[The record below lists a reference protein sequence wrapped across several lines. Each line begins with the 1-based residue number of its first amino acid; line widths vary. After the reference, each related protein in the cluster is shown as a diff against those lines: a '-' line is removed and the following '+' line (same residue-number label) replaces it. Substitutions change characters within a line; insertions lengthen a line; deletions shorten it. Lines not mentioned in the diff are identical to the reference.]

1 MKALLGIRGMGAAE
15 LERLVHRARH
25 HATLLPGGRTA
36 EKSLVNITV
45 GMLFF
50 EPSTRTRLSFEL
62 ASRRLAGEVVI
73 FDPDQSSM
81 SKGETVQDTVLT
93 VAAIGLDVLVVRHRE
108 VGMPE
113 RIHGWTGRP
122 VINAGD
128 GISEHPTQAIAD
140 CVTLLERFG
149 TLAGLRVGVV
159 GDVLH
164 SRVAGS
170 LLHALPLF
178 GAEIVLVGPEG
189 LLPET
194 EHPTTTDLDEVIE
207 TLDVLYLL
215 RLQRERGAV
224 ADAGYERGY
233 QLDEG
238 RATRMKPDA
247 VVMHPGPI
255 NRGVEIAASVADGPR
270 SLILRQVTNG
280 VPARMAALEAV
291 AGVAW

>member
-1 MKALLGIRGMGAAE
+1 MKALLGIRDLGGAE
-15 LERLVHRARH
+15 LERLVNRASY
-25 HATLLPGGRTA
+25 HATRFPGGRA
-36 EKSLVNITV
+36 VEPSLVDVTV

-62 ASRRLAGEVVI
+62 ASRRLSAEVMV
-73 FDPDQSSM
+73 FDPEQSSM
-81 SKGETVQDTVLT
+81 NKGETVQDTVLT
-93 VAAIGLDVLVVRHRE
+93 VAAIGMDVLVVRHGE

-113 RIHGWTGRP
+113 RVHGWTGRP

-140 CVTLLERFG
+140 CLTLLERFG
-149 TLAGLRVGVV
+149 ALAGLRIGVV
-159 GDVLH
+159 GDILH

-170 LLHALPLF
+170 LLHALPIL
-178 GAEIVLVGPEG
+178 GAEVVLVGPEE

-194 EHPTTTDLDEVIE
+194 DHPSTSDLDEVIDSV
-207 TLDVLYLL
+207 DVVYLL
-215 RLQRERGAV
+215 RLQKERGTV
-224 ADAGYERGY
+224 ADAGYERSY
-233 QLDEG
+233 QLDEA
-238 RATRMKPDA
+238 RAARMKPSA

-255 NRGVEIAASVADGPR
+255 NRGVEIAGPIADGPR